1 MSFANDIEKRIDI
14 ASGADVNYKET
25 TTWYDGTT
33 ITDAKCDGVIYKKL
47 GTKFYR
53 KVIASDIIPKVDTVA
68 QLRSFNGYFEGQQ
81 VLLLG
86 YFASGDKTSTCYKF
100 TVANFSTNVDNGGTI
115 IKTNKGSWI
124 ASSITQEWVDVEHFG
139 IFPGKNTTDDITF
152 ASNQV
157 KTMVQLGL
165 KMKFNKGDYYINSIT
180 FTTNVSF
187 VFIKGQSERKYNS
200 ITGTRILTQGNN
212 FMVFNYTQNTF
223 IYLYNMIIDS
233 VGGTG
238 SCFEKIQPSGD
249 SDFSVIGNAFSI
261 RLFEKAIYTPSY
273 GTGFNIQDCVFENN
287 KYAIYCGKA
296 TNIARIVKVNFLA
309 NQYSFRGG
317 GYNTVIEQIQLSVN
331 YPFLPAGEK
340 CIGISVDYAT
350 IRDLYNEEYGGSAG
364 ITPETHILIQHRL
377 TYIPTNNE
385 GLLRMERVGFPAN
398 DSLTHLDI
406 DHTATSISPNKI
418 IVIADADK
426 EIPRVISTGG
436 AVKLVQGI
444 QVNGNNITRAGNGTT
459 LRTTQFYNY
468 VEAKVVTPFATY
480 TDVNNSGIVSKQ
492 IDIQASNIDGHDL
505 MINTNYV
512 GGTINNTLYDT
523 TRKGIRPNTSM
534 PFLMEYD
541 FTLMVTS
548 EITVCLVLNNAG
560 VSERIATYKSVQIGS
575 TGNWM
580 LKIKGSF
587 IRTAGNAAFY
597 IASLGFDTAF
607 TVPTTTELATMTGFY
622 HLRSFPPGYYSTR
635 QNRNGLMY

>member
-1 MSFANDIEKRIDI
+1 MSTANDIIKRIDI
-14 ASGADVNYKET
+14 TSGADVNYREA

-33 ITDAKCDGVIYKKL
+33 LTDAKCDGVIYKKK
-47 GTKFYR
+47 GSKYYR
-53 KVIASDIIPKVDTVA
+53 KTLASDIIPKVDTVA
-68 QLRSFNGYFEGQQ
+68 NLRLFNGYYEGQ
-81 VLLLG
+81 VIHLLG
-86 YFASGDKTSTCYKF
+86 YFASGDKSVMCYRF
-100 TVANFSTNVDNGGTI
+100 TVANYSTTVDNGGTI
-115 IKTNKGSWI
+115 IKATKGSWI
-124 ASSITQEWVDVEHFG
+124 ATSITQEWVDVEHFG
-139 IFPGKNTTDDITF
+139 IFPSKSTAPDITF
-152 ASNQV
+152 ASTQV

-165 KMKFNKGDYYINSIT
+165 KMKFNKGDYYINSIE

-200 ITGTRILTQGNN
+200 TTGSRILTQGNN

-233 VGGTG
+233 VGATG
-238 SCFEKIQPSGD
+238 SCFEKIQTSGD
-249 SDFSVIGNAFSI
+249 SDFSVIGSAFSI
-261 RLFEKAIYTPSY
+261 RLFEKAIYTPSF
-273 GTGFNIQDCVFENN
+273 GTGFSIQDCVFENN
-287 KYAIYCGKA
+287 KYGIYCGKA

-317 GYNTVIEQIQLSVN
+317 GYNTVLEQIQLSVN
-331 YPFLPAGEK
+331 YPFLPVGEK
-340 CIGISVDYAT
+340 CIGISADYAT
-350 IRDLYNEEYGGSAG
+350 IRDLYNEEYGGTEG

-385 GLLRMERVGFPAN
+385 GLLRLERVGFPAN

-406 DHTATSISPNKI
+406 DHTASYINPNKI
-418 IVIADADK
+418 IIISDADK
-426 EIPRVISTGG
+426 EIPRVISTGSS
-436 AVKLVQGI
+436 VKLVQGI
-444 QVNGNNITRAGNGTT
+444 QVNGNNLTRAGNGGS

-468 VEAKVVTPFATY
+468 VEAKVVAPFATY
-480 TDVNNSGIVSKQ
+480 TDVNNSGITSKQ
-492 IDIQASNIDGHDL
+492 IDIQTTNIDGHDF
-505 MINTNYV
+505 MINNNYV
-512 GGTINNTLYDT
+512 GGVINNTLYDT
-523 TRKGIRPNTSM
+523 TRKGIRPNTSL

-587 IRTAGNAAFY
+587 TRTAGNAAFY

-607 TVPTTTELATMTGFY
+607 TVPTTAELATMTGFY
-622 HLRSFPPGYYSTR
+622 HLRSFPANYYSTR
-635 QNRNGLMY
+635 NNRNGLI